1 MLPLYTG
8 DRGVTVATNVETKI
22 VIHAFLR
29 EITRMPLLITG
40 GFLDRPIPRRHF
52 LIARCKGPCHVNQI
66 LAKTCKNLTM
76 MAITSVVYATYQC
89 RVWFWDRFQLSAISE
104 FICDTPVHKGR
115 MGVTTATNFGTK
127 IAINAFLRET
137 TRMWLLRG
145 FSWSANPK
153 KTFLT
158 ARV

>member
-8 DRGVTVATNVETKI
+8 DRGVTMATNVETKI

-66 LAKTCKNLTM
+66 LAKTGKNLTM
-76 MAITSVVYATYQC
+76 MVITSVVYATYQC
-89 RVWFWDRFQLSAISE
+89 RVWF
-104 FICDTPVHKGR
+104 
-115 MGVTTATNFGTK
+115 
-127 IAINAFLRET
+127 
-137 TRMWLLRG
+137 
-145 FSWSANPK
+145 
-153 KTFLT
+153 
-158 ARV
+158 